1 MSIKLLGIS
10 GSTRSDSL
18 NRRLLRACLHRAEA
32 EGAET
37 TLVDLKALDIPLY
50 DGDLEQASGLPAGAR
65 ELRNQLIRSD
75 GLIIA
80 SPEYNGSFSAVL
92 KNAIDWTTRPDSER
106 PEDPSLVAW
115 RGLVAGLVSATPGG
129 LGGIRGLIQLRTLL
143 SGIGVHVVP
152 TQLGVGS
159 AHEVV
164 SQDGTIEHEGWRDRV
179 AGLVDE
185 VVATSSRLKAD

>member
-1 MSIKLLGIS
+1 MSIKLLGLS
-10 GSTRSDSL
+10 GSTRTDSL

-37 TLVDLKALDIPLY
+37 TLVDLKALDMPLY
-50 DGDLEQASGLPAGAR
+50 DGDLEAASGLPAGAR
-65 ELRNQLIRSD
+65 ELRNQLIQAD
-75 GLIIA
+75 GLMIA

-92 KNAIDWTTRPDSER
+92 KNAIDWTSRSDSER
-106 PEDPSLVAW
+106 PDDPPLVAW
-115 RGLVAGLVSATPGG
+115 RGLTAGLVSATPGG

-143 SGIGVHVVP
+143 SGIGVHVIP

-164 SQDGTIEHEGWRDRV
+164 TEDGTIEHEDWRNRV
-179 AGLVDE
+179 GKLVDE
-185 VVATSSRLKAD
+185 VISTTIRLKAD

>member
-10 GSTRSDSL
+10 GSTRTASL

-37 TLVDLKALDIPLY
+37 TLIDLKALDIPLY
-50 DGDLEQASGLPAGAR
+50 DGDLEEASGLPAGAR
-65 ELRNQLIRSD
+65 ELRNRLIEAD
-75 GLIIA
+75 GLLIA

-106 PEDPSLVAW
+106 PDDPSLVAW
-115 RGLVAGLVSATPGG
+115 RGRVAGLISATPGG
-129 LGGIRGLIQLRTLL
+129 MGGIRGLIQLRTVL

-152 TQLGVGS
+152 TQLGVGT

-164 SQDGTIEHEGWRDRV
+164 TEDGTIEHDGWRDRV

-185 VVATSSRLKAD
+185 VVSTASRLKAD